1 MALASS
7 NMVLAAAERLVL
19 CIQVDSRLNGD
30 GTGLALGVGT
40 GAEALAIL
48 GVFTLIWTL
57 YYVATKDVGE
67 GRGSGDD
74 SGLTL

>member
-1 MALASS
+1 MLT
-7 NMVLAAAERLVL
+7 AADRLFL
-19 CIQVDSRLNGD
+19 CMQVDSRLNGD

-67 GRGSGDD
+67 GRGNGDD